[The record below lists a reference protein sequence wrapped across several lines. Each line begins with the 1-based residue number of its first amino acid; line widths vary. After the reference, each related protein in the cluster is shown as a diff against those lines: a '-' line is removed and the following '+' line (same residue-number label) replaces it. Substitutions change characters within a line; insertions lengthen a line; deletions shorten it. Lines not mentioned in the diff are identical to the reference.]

1 MTSASSQSLPHQPTA
16 VWPWIVMPA
25 VVLIVFCILHYDVR
39 PMGNVKVTDATPS
52 SLSSGSG
59 IPSE

>member
-1 MTSASSQSLPHQPTA
+1 
-16 VWPWIVMPA
+16 MPA